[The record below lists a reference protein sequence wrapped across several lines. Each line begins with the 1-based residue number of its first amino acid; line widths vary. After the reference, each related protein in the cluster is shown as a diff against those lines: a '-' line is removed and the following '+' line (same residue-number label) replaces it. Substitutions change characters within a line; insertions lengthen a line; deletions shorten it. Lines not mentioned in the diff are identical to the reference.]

1 MTTLAA
7 PVALA
12 SDLPNGA
19 TFLPDPPAVA
29 APCAP
34 PLLPQLRPA
43 AASAA
48 SAASVRPQELT
59 TRSVDTAGFAPLF
72 DASRCVVLQV
82 EQNVT
87 DLYTA
92 LAAYAADADATAT
105 SLALP
110 ARLWRESERMD
121 EDEQGA
127 AGADMFTVR
136 THAGVGA
143 HAVPWRGRTVW
154 VVVAV
159 SRTPS
164 MRGDFPRSLF
174 LYSELAGAPLLPLER
189 GGGTAPGGDAPS
201 PDAAATVAGITD
213 SVASLDVVSEP
224 STAAAA
230 DAAARDGA
238 AADRVA
244 VNVGVAG
251 HGTAAAGAV
260 AAVVA
265 SAAPP
270 SPETA
275 TPHAVAREHL
285 TSFVKHV
292 FAWERTRC
300 ESRLPTHFE
309 LFRWKVEDPTRG
321 RWQAQGVHL
330 SRSVESVIL
339 DSRLRDDLLAD
350 ARAFGDPAARSWYA
364 AHGVPYRRAYL
375 FYGPPGTGKSSFVR
389 VLAGCLQRS
398 VSFLQCSHKMSDAL
412 LADAFRDAPR
422 NTITVLEDVDCLF
435 EASVAGGAGQR
446 EARAG
451 IGITLSGLL
460 NALDGLISGTGG
472 RITILSSNHPGLL
485 DSALIRPGRVDKALR
500 FARPGRDALAALFA
514 SFYPGPGAAAAAA
527 AEAFADAVESGGHSE
542 AARSIASLQQL
553 FIKHRDQRD
562 PAVVVADVIPF
573 LDAVEESRGEMEE
586 GKRRGGTSLYV

>member
-7 PVALA
+7 SVAEA
-12 SDLPNGA
+12 SELPNGA

-29 APCAP
+29 APL
-34 PLLPQLRPA
+34 PLTPLPQWHPDAAAA

-48 SAASVRPQELT
+48 VAATAAAAVRPQELT
-59 TRSVDTAGFAPLF
+59 TRSIDTSVLAPLF
-72 DASRCVVLQV
+72 DATRCVALQV
-82 EQNVT
+82 EQNVS
-87 DLYTA
+87 DLYSA
-92 LAAYAADADATAT
+92 LAAYTADAAGAST

-143 HAVPWRGRTVW
+143 HAVAWRGRRVW

-159 SRTPS
+159 ARTPS

-174 LYSELAGAPLLPLER
+174 LYSELEGAPLTPLE
-189 GGGTAPGGDAPS
+189 GGGQAPAEAPP
-201 PDAAATVAGITD
+201 PDAAASVAGITG
-213 SVASLDVVSEP
+213 SVASLGLASGPSTATGAAAAAVADGAAVDGAAVSGRAGGDG
-224 STAAAA
+224 TAAAA
-230 DAAARDGA
+230 
-238 AADRVA
+238 
-244 VNVGVAG
+244 
-251 HGTAAAGAV
+251 AAAG
-260 AAVVA
+260 
-265 SAAPP
+265 
-270 SPETA
+270 

-285 TSFVKHV
+285 TTFVKHV
-292 FAWERTRC
+292 LAWERVRC

-309 LFRWKVEDPTRG
+309 LFRWKVEDPSRG
-321 RWQAQGVHL
+321 RWQPQGVHL

-339 DSRLRDDLLAD
+339 DGRLRDELLAD
-350 ARAFGDPAARSWYA
+350 ARAFGDPAARAWYA
-364 AHGVPYRRAYL
+364 SHGVPYRRAYL

-422 NTITVLEDVDCLF
+422 NTILVVEDIDALF
-435 EASVAGGAGQR
+435 DASVGGGGAGQR
-446 EARAG
+446 DARAG
-451 IGITLSGLL
+451 ITITLSGLL

-472 RITILSSNHPGLL
+472 RITVLSSNHPELL
-485 DSALIRPGRVDKALR
+485 DAALVRPGRVDKALR

-514 SFYPGPGAAAAAA
+514 SFYPGPGAAAVAAA
-527 AEAFADAVESGGHSE
+527 AAFADAVEGSGHSE

-553 FIKHRDQRD
+553 FIKHRAERD

-573 LDAVEESRGEMEE
+573 LDAVEESRGDMGRE
-586 GKRRGGTSLYV
+586 KRRGGASLYV

>member
-7 PVALA
+7 SVAEA
-12 SDLPNGA
+12 SELPNGA

-29 APCAP
+29 APL
-34 PLLPQLRPA
+34 PLTPLPQWHPDAAAA

-48 SAASVRPQELT
+48 VAATAAAAVRPQELT
-59 TRSVDTAGFAPLF
+59 TRSIDTSVLAPLF
-72 DASRCVVLQV
+72 DATRCVALQV
-82 EQNVT
+82 EQNVS
-87 DLYTA
+87 DLYSA
-92 LAAYAADADATAT
+92 LAAYTADAAGAST

-143 HAVPWRGRTVW
+143 HAVAWRGRRVW

-159 SRTPS
+159 AS
-164 MRGDFPRSLF
+164 
-174 LYSELAGAPLLPLER
+174 
-189 GGGTAPGGDAPS
+189 
-201 PDAAATVAGITD
+201 VAGITG
-213 SVASLDVVSEP
+213 SVASLGLASGPSTATGAAAAAVADGAAVDGAAVSGRAGGDG
-224 STAAAA
+224 TAAAA
-230 DAAARDGA
+230 
-238 AADRVA
+238 
-244 VNVGVAG
+244 
-251 HGTAAAGAV
+251 AAAG
-260 AAVVA
+260 
-265 SAAPP
+265 
-270 SPETA
+270 

-285 TSFVKHV
+285 TTFVKHV
-292 FAWERTRC
+292 LAWERVRC

-309 LFRWKVEDPTRG
+309 LFRWKVEDPSRG
-321 RWQAQGVHL
+321 RWQPQGVHL

-339 DSRLRDDLLAD
+339 DGRLRDELLAD
-350 ARAFGDPAARSWYA
+350 ARAFGDPAARAWYA
-364 AHGVPYRRAYL
+364 SHGVPYRRAYL

-422 NTITVLEDVDCLF
+422 NTILVVEDIDALF
-435 EASVAGGAGQR
+435 DASVGGGGAGQR
-446 EARAG
+446 DARAG
-451 IGITLSGLL
+451 ITITLSGLL

-472 RITILSSNHPGLL
+472 RITVLSSNHPELL
-485 DSALIRPGRVDKALR
+485 DAALVRPGRVDKALR

-514 SFYPGPGAAAAAA
+514 SFYPGPGAAAVAAA
-527 AEAFADAVESGGHSE
+527 AAFADAVEGSGHSE

-553 FIKHRDQRD
+553 FIKHRAERD

-573 LDAVEESRGEMEE
+573 LDAVEESRGDMGRE
-586 GKRRGGTSLYV
+586 KRRGGASLYV

>member
-1 MTTLAA
+1 M
-7 PVALA
+7 
-12 SDLPNGA
+12 
-19 TFLPDPPAVA
+19 
-29 APCAP
+29 
-34 PLLPQLRPA
+34 
-43 AASAA
+43 
-48 SAASVRPQELT
+48 RPQELT
-59 TRSVDTAGFAPLF
+59 TRSIDTAGLIPLF
-72 DASRCVVLQV
+72 DASRCVALQV
-82 EQNVT
+82 EQNVS
-87 DLYTA
+87 DLFSA
-92 LAAYAADADATAT
+92 LAAYAADADATTT
-105 SLALP
+105 SLTLP

-154 VVVAV
+154 VVMAV

-174 LYSELAGAPLLPLER
+174 LYSELEGAPLQPLER
-189 GGGTAPGGDAPS
+189 GGGDAAAGDGPS

-213 SVASLDVVSEP
+213 NVASLDVASLEVSEP
-224 STAAAA
+224 LAAAGA
-230 DAAARDGA
+230 DAAAENGA
-238 AADRVA
+238 AMNAGV
-244 VNVGVAG
+244 VGDER
-251 HGTAAAGAV
+251 AAA
-260 AAVVA
+260 AAA
-265 SAAPP
+265 AAPP
-270 SPETA
+270 LSPEQA

-292 FAWERTRC
+292 LAWERTRC

-330 SRSVESVIL
+330 SRSVDSVIL

-422 NTITVLEDVDCLF
+422 NTLMVVEDIDTLF
-435 EASVAGGAGQR
+435 AASVGGEAGQR

-451 IGITLSGLL
+451 VGITLSGLL

-485 DSALIRPGRVDKALR
+485 DAALVRPGRVDKALR

-514 SFYPGPGAAAAAA
+514 SFYPGPDAAAVAAAA
-527 AEAFADAVESGGHSE
+527 AFADAVEGGGHSE
-542 AARSIASLQQL
+542 ASRSIASLQQL
-553 FIKHRDQRD
+553 FIKHRNEPD

-573 LDAVEESRGEMEE
+573 LDAVEESRVKKEVE
-586 GKRRGGTSLYV
+586 

>member
-1 MTTLAA
+1 M
-7 PVALA
+7 
-12 SDLPNGA
+12 
-19 TFLPDPPAVA
+19 
-29 APCAP
+29 
-34 PLLPQLRPA
+34 
-43 AASAA
+43 
-48 SAASVRPQELT
+48 RPQELT
-59 TRSVDTAGFAPLF
+59 TRSIDTAGLIPLF
-72 DASRCVVLQV
+72 DASRCVALQV
-82 EQNVT
+82 EQNVS
-87 DLYTA
+87 DLFSA
-92 LAAYAADADATAT
+92 LAAYAADADATTT
-105 SLALP
+105 SLTLP

-154 VVVAV
+154 VVMAV

-174 LYSELAGAPLLPLER
+174 LYSELEGAPLQPLER
-189 GGGTAPGGDAPS
+189 GGGDAAAGDGPS

-213 SVASLDVVSEP
+213 NVASLDV
-224 STAAAA
+224 
-230 DAAARDGA
+230 
-238 AADRVA
+238 
-244 VNVGVAG
+244 
-251 HGTAAAGAV
+251 
-260 AAVVA
+260 A
-265 SAAPP
+265 SL
-270 SPETA
+270 EA

-292 FAWERTRC
+292 LAWERTRC

-330 SRSVESVIL
+330 SRSVDSVIL

-422 NTITVLEDVDCLF
+422 NTLMVVEDIDTLF
-435 EASVAGGAGQR
+435 AASVGGEAGQR

-451 IGITLSGLL
+451 VGITLSGLL

-485 DSALIRPGRVDKALR
+485 DAALVRPGRVDKALR

-514 SFYPGPGAAAAAA
+514 SFYPGPDAAAVAAAA
-527 AEAFADAVESGGHSE
+527 AFADAVEGGGHSE
-542 AARSIASLQQL
+542 ASRSIASLQQL
-553 FIKHRDQRD
+553 FIKHRNEPD

-586 GKRRGGTSLYV
+586 GKRRDGASLYV